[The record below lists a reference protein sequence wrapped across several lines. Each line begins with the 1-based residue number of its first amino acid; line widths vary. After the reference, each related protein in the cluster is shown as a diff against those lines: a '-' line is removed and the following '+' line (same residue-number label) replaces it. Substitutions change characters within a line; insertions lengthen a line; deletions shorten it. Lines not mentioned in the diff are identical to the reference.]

1 MTSDSFLKT
10 LEEHFL
16 FLNKLVYKSLLEVHS
31 VHQNTLEKYTSG
43 MKGLLQQRKGKDQE
57 SEVVIRATLVF
68 HKANLELC
76 NSLYTGISDDN
87 PLTGLYSEIKVE
99 DAKVLEMLPIKM
111 PLEFP
116 AGYFHWN
123 RETPFLL
130 NSRRRAEWILLDP
143 RQVMRSLFKPFRK
156 VSGKQVPEA
165 AFPSHQVRARQLYC
179 QFLLPLYL
187 RRVSQLILE
196 TRQDLSRSMAVFW
209 EDELKPIPEFHW
221 EDRYRDLLESF
232 YAENQEAFA
241 DLLNRSGTPFSFTG
255 WNIWYKR
262 GSYNSAVS
270 QMELMERSWKITF
283 YALFED
289 WRFREKLFA
298 FIQEVKLLS
307 LEVSSIFSGRIR
319 TKLYPELEKQN
330 AFTSRLLLELPDPD
344 KASMEELKSFLVK
357 ELYSMNKEKQQN
369 LQDSP
374 SLEDAEGIPGIL
386 QKLESSIQEKLQVF
400 PPKVGLVNDPDYEK
414 GIKQT
419 EIRYFSPREFL
430 EFSSLAEFI
439 QVNQKLKADLSKVL
453 EKTIREFREFDQIID
468 FYLDSAVA
476 LTQKPGIIEKE
487 VVGVFR
493 EGITRLEGIC
503 QKNQQMLGVLEQE
516 KWSQISA
523 NTEAFIDSVRKL
535 EDNDNIIN
543 IYTRLLKSKALASS
557 AQNKSRLISGV
568 KGLSVRI
575 SQFSSGH
582 FKWLRASYED
592 IRKRLKLNSGS
603 ATITSEIS
611 NYLAGIRTRIT
622 ELPVIYQYLFESAP
636 VKELNL
642 FLKRDADT
650 GKLDQALS
658 DWEKGNFAAT
668 LVSGETGSGCSSLLQ
683 YYAKSLKSQ
692 YPIVSFQ
699 VENFYYRAEDYYS
712 LINEIFN
719 QEDIR
724 DEETLAKFLS
734 TLSDK
739 IVIVDGLERLFV
751 RKVNGFECL
760 RRFLSMVVNTDVSI
774 FWICSVSKNAYN
786 YLNRT
791 VSLSEHFDYI
801 LDIDNMTGS
810 DIREIIMKRNRLS
823 GYSIQFLKST
833 GESED
838 NSPAIQEEL
847 EEAYFMD
854 LEKSSG
860 GNIGLSL
867 TYWLQSVQ
875 SIGDEGIKVEKFFV
889 PDLEFLNNL
898 PARKTYA
905 LLLVIMHEKISV
917 EYHSLVCNCSSKE
930 SSALLSILKEDSI
943 LVRQGDYF
951 YLNGVLYK
959 HVVKL
964 LKDRNLIH

>member
-1 MTSDSFLKT
+1 MTRDSFLKA
-10 LEEHFL
+10 LEEHFVS
-16 FLNKLVYKSLLEVHS
+16 LNHLVHKSLLDLDSIHREV
-31 VHQNTLEKYTSG
+31 LEKYTAGAKDLQSK
-43 MKGLLQQRKGKDQE
+43 KGQAQE
-57 SEVVIRATLVF
+57 SEDKIRRTLAF
-68 HKANLELC
+68 HQANQEIC
-76 NSLYTGISDDN
+76 NSLYTGISEN
-87 PLTGLYSEIKVE
+87 CHLTGLLSDIKQE
-99 DAKVLEMLPIKM
+99 DAKILERIPFKM
-111 PLEFP
+111 PLEYP
-116 AGYFHWN
+116 LGYFHWN
-123 RETPFLL
+123 RDKPFRS
-130 NSRRRAEWILLDP
+130 NVKRRTEWILLAP
-143 RQVMRSLFKPFRK
+143 KQSLGSLLNPLRRLA
-156 VSGKQVPEA
+156 GKQGPEA
-165 AFPSHQVRARQLYC
+165 IIPAHQVRARQLYRR
-179 QFLLPLYL
+179 FLLPLYL
-187 RRVSQLILE
+187 KRVSELILE
-196 TRQDLSRSMAVFW
+196 VRKEISRSMTLLW
-209 EDELKPIPEFHW
+209 EDDLKPVPEIRW
-221 EDRYRDLLESF
+221 EERYNALLGHF
-232 YAENQEAFA
+232 YPENQEAFGQ
-241 DLLNRSGTPFSFTG
+241 LLNQSGTPLTFTRSK
-255 WNIWYKR
+255 IRSKR
-262 GSYNSAVS
+262 GSSKSAFS
-270 QMELMERSWKITF
+270 QIEYMERSWRITF

-330 AFTSRLLLELPDPD
+330 DFTSRLLLELPDPD

-374 SLEDAEGIPGIL
+374 GLEEAEGIPGIL

-400 PPKVGLVNDPDYEK
+400 PPKVGVVNDPDYEK

-476 LTQKPGIIEKE
+476 LTQKPGIKEKE

-503 QKNQQMLGVLEQE
+503 QRNQQMLGVLERE
-516 KWSQISA
+516 KWSEISA
-523 NTEAFIDSVRKL
+523 NTETFIDSVRKL

-557 AQNKSRLISGV
+557 VQNKSRLISGV
-568 KGLSVRI
+568 KSLSVRI
-575 SQFSSGH
+575 SQYSSEH

-592 IRKRLKLNSGS
+592 IRKRLKLDSGS

-650 GKLDQALS
+650 GKLDQALAA
-658 DWEKGNFAAT
+658 WEKGNFAAT

-692 YPIVSFQ
+692 YPIVNFQ

-724 DEETLAKFLS
+724 DKETLAQFLS

-760 RRFLSMVVNTDVSI
+760 HRFLSLVVNTDESI
-774 FWICSVSKNAYN
+774 FWICSVSKNAFN

-801 LDIDNMTGS
+801 LDIDNMKGS

-838 NSPAIQEEL
+838 DSPAIQEEL

-943 LVRQGDYF
+943 LVRQGEYF

-964 LKDRNLIH
+964 LRDRNLIH